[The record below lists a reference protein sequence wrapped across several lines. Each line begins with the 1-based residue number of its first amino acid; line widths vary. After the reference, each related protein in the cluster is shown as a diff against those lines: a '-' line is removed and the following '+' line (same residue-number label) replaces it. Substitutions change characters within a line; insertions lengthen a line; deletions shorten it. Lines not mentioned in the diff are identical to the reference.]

1 MTDQQPI
8 VYLVDDDKDIR
19 KSLSRALS
27 KRGYVV
33 EDFESAKAFLA
44 TYEPRNPGCLV
55 LDHGM
60 PDMTGLEL
68 QEVLIDQEIHIPI
81 IFITGHGG
89 VPESVKAIKSG
100 AIDFLQKPFKQ
111 DILIERINNAFEI
124 DAQSR
129 EGDNLQ
135 ADIKARFGRLTERE
149 REIANLMINQPSEA
163 SSKMIARTLDIS
175 PRTVDHHRARILEKM
190 DARSVAELLDLANKA
205 GLSH

>member
-1 MTDQQPI
+1 MTEREPT
-8 VYLVDDDKDIR
+8 VFLVDDDKDIR
-19 KSLSRALS
+19 RSLSRALT
-27 KRGYVV
+27 KRGFAV
-33 EDFESAKAFLA
+33 EDFVGAMDFLGA
-44 TYEPRNPGCLV
+44 YDPSNPGCLV

-68 QEVLIDQEIHIPI
+68 QELLLEKNINIPI

-100 AIDFLQKPFKQ
+100 AVDFLQKPFKQ
-111 DILIERINNAFEI
+111 DLLIERINNAFEI
-124 DAQSR
+124 DAASR
-129 EGDNLQ
+129 QGDNLQ
-135 ADIKARFGRLTERE
+135 SEIRARFDRLTERE
-149 REIANLMINQPSEA
+149 REIASLMINQPSEA

-205 GLSH
+205 NIS